1 MVYLKEVSCTDGRE
15 VYDLCQ
21 TIDANENGFLNS
33 AKDLPYEQFPA
44 WLKRKVD
51 ISLGLGM

>member
-15 VYDLCQ
+15 AYDLCQ

-44 WLKRKVD
+44 
-51 ISLGLGM
+51 